1 MTLRLKNTLETILVV
16 EDNPFVMKPVVIML
30 ELAGFK
36 VLSASGAEQAIQ
48 IESDFT
54 GTIHLLLSDVMMPGM
69 SGPDLAE
76 KLQHAR
82 PQMRVILMSGF
93 IGGAMLLLNHGWHF
107 IQKPFMANALL
118 DRVNDAL
125 HSETGQQQTDR
136 FDTRK
141 Q

>member
-1 MTLRLKNTLETILVV
+1 MTVRPKNTLETILVV

-36 VLSASGAEQAIQ
+36 VLSASNAGQAIQ
-48 IESDFT
+48 IASDFT
-54 GTIHLLLSDVMMPGM
+54 GAIHLLLSDVMMPGM

-76 KLQHAR
+76 KLQQER
-82 PQMRVILMSGF
+82 PEMRVVLMSGF
-93 IGGAMLLLNHGWHF
+93 NGGAMLLLNHGWHF